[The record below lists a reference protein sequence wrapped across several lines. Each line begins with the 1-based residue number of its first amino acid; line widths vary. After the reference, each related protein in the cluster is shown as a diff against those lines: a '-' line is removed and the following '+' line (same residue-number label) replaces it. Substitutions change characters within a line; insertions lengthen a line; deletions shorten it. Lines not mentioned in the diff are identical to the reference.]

1 MTPSKEPKMAGPV
14 FSVVDVPKIQN
25 VDSPSWESSVLSR
38 LEVCPAALAKPAK
51 ELLYIDEPGVKTHH
65 SPNDSLIVARHE
77 PIAASFLSPALHC
90 YFAVGVTVSGNGL
103 MWLNNE
109 LQMIDEI
116 LPSYWSDPRSGISPQ
131 STPYR
136 DIHLPVR
143 TISGPCVSGP
153 GWAGW
158 NYGYVILDV
167 LPRIIAAFEVVKGM
181 PRPKLLLQSDT
192 PDWAMSMLK
201 AVGVTRNDI
210 EWFDPTSERVKLEQ
224 GIFPANLGTTHPY
237 LEKLFSSIDPHF
249 TPPTRYGMYYLST
262 ATFPR
267 RRGCINEGA
276 LESIAMNEF
285 GAEVICLEELPWL
298 EQVRL
303 FRSAKAVVGLSGYAL
318 HTALVSDGG
327 LTVGQIGASNHLQS
341 AIAALRGQRMAYQV
355 GFPTSESYKVPEKQF
370 RELMSTI
377 YRHSASTLAKVA

>member
-1 MTPSKEPKMAGPV
+1 MVAAP
-14 FSVVDVPKIQN
+14 N
-25 VDSPSWESSVLSR
+25 VQDIDSPSWGTSALSR
-38 LEVCPAALAKPAK
+38 LVVSPAALVKPAK
-51 ELLYIDEPGVKTHH
+51 ELLYIDDPGAKTHH
-65 SPNDSLIVARHE
+65 LPNDSLIVASHE
-77 PIAASFLSPALHC
+77 PNAAPFLSPALHC
-90 YFAVGVTVSGNGL
+90 YFADDVTVSGNGL

-109 LQMIDEI
+109 LLMIDEI
-116 LPSYWSDPRSGISPQ
+116 LPSYWRDPRSGPSPQ
-131 STPYR
+131 STPET

-153 GWAGW
+153 GWGGW
-158 NYGYVILDV
+158 NYVYVILDV
-167 LPRIIAAFEVVKGM
+167 LPRIIAAFEVMKGM
-181 PRPKLLLQSDT
+181 PGPKLLLQSDT

-201 AVGVTRNDI
+201 AVGVTQNNI

-249 TPPTRYGMYYLST
+249 TPPTRYGIYYLST
-262 ATFPR
+262 ATFPH
-267 RRGCINEGA
+267 RRGCTNEGA

-303 FRSAKAVVGLSGYAL
+303 FKSAKAVIGLSGSAL

-327 LTVGQIGASNHLQS
+327 LTVGQIGAANHLQS
-341 AIAALRGQRMAYQV
+341 AIATLRGQRMAYQV
-355 GFPTSESYKVPEKQF
+355 GFPASDLYKVPEKQF
-370 RELMSTI
+370 RELMSAI
-377 YRHSASTLAKVA
+377 YRYNESTLANVA